1 MSTDLQAEG
10 KSQSFSLVPRN
21 LEEAF
26 RLAEVL
32 ANSDMVPKDYKGKPG
47 NVLVAVQMGQELGLQ
62 PLASIQNI
70 AVVNGKPGL
79 YGDAGKALLLAAGCS
94 IDEDDIRVIKERG
107 YATCTITRSG
117 RTTSRTYGIDNAK
130 TARLWGKEGPWSTNP
145 ERQMAWRAF
154 WFAARDAAADLLK
167 GLGGAEEL
175 RDVEPKDMGSAEV
188 VSTRPAQPAAPAAL
202 PEYPHDAFAQNL
214 PKWADAI
221 KAGKLTPEDAIK
233 RASTK
238 GVLTEAQKEEIRA
251 AGKPNQP
258 ADPEIIDPP
267 AADDDG
273 WLKGYEST
281 EVAQ

>member
-79 YGDAGKALLLAAGCS
+79 YGDAGKAILLAAGCS
-94 IDEDDIRVIKERG
+94 IEEDDIRVIKERG

-188 VSTRPAQPAAPAAL
+188 VSSRPAQPAAL
-202 PEYPHDAFAQNL
+202 PEYPQNAFADNL
-214 PKWADAI
+214 PKWSAAI
-221 KAGKLTPEDAIK
+221 QSGKLTPEEVIT

-238 GVLTEAQKEEIRA
+238 GILTADQKA
-251 AGKPNQP
+251 AIHNAAKTQP
-258 ADPEIIDPP
+258 TTQPEVIDAP
-267 AADDDG
+267 AHQADDDG
-273 WLKGYEST
+273 WLKGYENT
-281 EVAQ
+281 EAAQ

>member
-175 RDVEPKDMGSAEV
+175 RDVEPKDMGPAEV
-188 VSTRPAQPAAPAAL
+188 VSSGPAQPAAL
-202 PEYPHDAFAQNL
+202 PEYPQNAFADNL
-214 PKWADAI
+214 PKWSAAI
-221 KAGKLTPEDAIK
+221 QSGKLTPEEVIT

-238 GVLTEAQKEEIRA
+238 GILTADQKA
-251 AGKPNQP
+251 AIHNAAKPQP
-258 ADPEIIDPP
+258 AAQPEVIDAP
-267 AADDDG
+267 AHQADDDG
-273 WLKGYEST
+273 WLKGYENT

>member
-79 YGDAGKALLLAAGCS
+79 YGDAGKAILLAAGCS

-188 VSTRPAQPAAPAAL
+188 VSSRPAQPAAL
-202 PEYPHDAFAQNL
+202 PEYPQNAFADNL
-214 PKWADAI
+214 PKWSAAI
-221 KAGKLTPEDAIK
+221 QSGKLTPEEVIT

-238 GVLTEAQKEEIRA
+238 GILTADQKA
-251 AGKPNQP
+251 AIHNAAKTQP
-258 ADPEIIDPP
+258 TTQPEVIDAP
-267 AADDDG
+267 AHQADDDG
-273 WLKGYEST
+273 WLKGYENT
-281 EVAQ
+281 EAAQ